1 MKVETTDLY
10 FSAYLMSK
18 GISLDSMNVQNDG
31 NRQKIIFVFSGNGEL
46 DRLNHEFQKGSAL
59 VNPIDLKK
67 SILHLKDMMYD
78 KLRSYKPRTM
88 TIRGKEERR
97 YNANIQR
104 KDRSR
109 QIFI

>member
-18 GISLDSMNVQNDG
+18 GIPLDSMNILNG
-31 NRQKIIFVFSGNGEL
+31 GSRHKIIFIFNGNGDLEGL
-46 DRLNHEFQKGSAL
+46 SHAFQAGKAL

-78 KLRSYKPRTM
+78 KLRSYK
-88 TIRGKEERR
+88 EERR
-97 YNANIQR
+97 YKDEDNQR
-104 KDRSR
+104 RDRGC
-109 QIFI
+109 